1 MKNMNKVKILV
12 GMMLLASVVSAEESE
27 LSYGLGIGALYNGVG
42 INIASPTEEDLK
54 YASLGCIDFSYSS
67 YVGFNTNCG
76 LGIGYINTSIIGDSN
91 KHGLGVHLA
100 VHEDDGGYDSSTQVS
115 LGVGYTY
122 FLNQSKLGWNF
133 GLTPIYI
140 FEDSENYNKVALLFD
155 LGYQF

>member
-1 MKNMNKVKILV
+1 MKNMSKVKILV
-12 GMMLLASVVSAEESE
+12 AMMLLASVVNAEESE

-42 INIASPTEEDLK
+42 INIASPTKEDLK
-54 YASLGCIDFSYSS
+54 YVSLGCMDFSYSS

-91 KHGLGVHLA
+91 KHGLGLHLA
-100 VHEDDGGYDSSTQVS
+100 VHEDDGGDSSTQVS

-122 FLNQSKLGWNF
+122 FLNQSKIGWNF

-140 FEDSENYNKVALLFD
+140 FGDSENDNKVALLFD
-155 LGYQF
+155 LGYEF